1 MKRRS
6 WSGDIC
12 LTDMY
17 PPYSMLGP
25 KMVNIGIFVID
36 QFIHNLTT

>member
-1 MKRRS
+1 MKMRS

-25 KMVNIGIFVID
+25 K
-36 QFIHNLTT
+36 HENLT

>member
-1 MKRRS
+1 MKMRS

-25 KMVNIGIFVID
+25 KMVNIGCMAIEK
-36 QFIHNLTT
+36 LS